1 MIELTGSDIE
11 AIGRV
16 LDSFGTRIM
25 YECDEEMYRAGMR
38 AGIER
43 AHIAVGAT
51 EKTRGDHAHYH
62 AAEAYEEG
70 RDDAIDAIM
79 AMLNPRA

>member
-1 MIELTGSDIE
+1 
-11 AIGRV
+11 
-16 LDSFGTRIM
+16 
-25 YECDEEMYRAGMR
+25 MYRAGMR

-51 EKTRGDHAHYH
+51 EKTRGDLAHYN